1 MYGYLST
8 GPIPVIAIPI
18 KVKEYNMKTN
28 QNSFGT
34 IQYGPAT
41 GCKYNSTMKRLTV
54 YNIPVAWGKYGLP
67 IKFETRTVGVSN
79 AKDFDF
85 GALLNIICLNPKCD
99 IKVA

>member
-1 MYGYLST
+1 
-8 GPIPVIAIPI
+8 
-18 KVKEYNMKTN
+18 MKTN

-34 IQYGPAT
+34 IQHGPVK

-54 YNIPVAWGKYGLP
+54 YNIPVAWDKHGLP
-67 IKFETRTVGVSN
+67 IKFETRTVAVTH

-85 GALLNIICLNPKCD
+85 DVLLNIICLNPKRD